1 MSAKIM
7 TSYNPTYS
15 QTFYYSSKKNHSTK
29 KKAFRCPTNKKYS
42 EEINS
47 SRCYQETDKENID
60 SNIIKPLNNYEIEI
74 VYEDDYHG
82 LMYYPNYQDIDN
94 NKVYYSIEKDKKDE
108 FNNFK
113 TKWKTEICR
122 YWEMYGQCKY
132 GNNCAF
138 AHGDS
143 ELKKRKLSFNYKTK
157 PCKLFFELGYC
168 SYGIRCQFSHK
179 KEDFIREKNKING
192 IKCDE
197 NKISYWKIIKE
208 FLSDENNNISHE
220 LVKRPRLKTFE
231 NITSCTLKESENSK
245 LHLYEDIINI
255 KNDINNIKNGKKLGV
270 KYSED
275 SYYTNFSSDNNEN
288 NNDNIDKDYI

>member
-1 MSAKIM
+1 MLAKNSEFQKNKENR
-7 TSYNPTYS
+7 TSNIKSKKRHHKKNYFNS
-15 QTFYYSSKKNHSTK
+15 SSKK
-29 KKAFRCPTNKKYS
+29 YQI
-42 EEINS
+42 EEKEIS
-47 SRCYQETDKENID
+47 SPQKILYNPKQKE
-60 SNIIKPLNNYEIEI
+60 SLEH
-74 VYEDDYHG
+74 EDEYKG
-82 LMYYPNYQDIDN
+82 LMYQYPIINSQNYDN
-94 NKVYYSIEKDKKDE
+94 TFHYNEKEKSE
-108 FNNFK
+108 EYNNFK

-122 YWEMYGQCKY
+122 NWEMYGECKY

-143 ELKKRKLSFNYKTK
+143 ELKTRKLSFNYKTK
-157 PCKLFFELGYC
+157 ACKQFFELGYC

-288 NNDNIDKDYI
+288 NNDNIDKDSI

>member
-1 MSAKIM
+1 MLAKNSEFQKNKENR
-7 TSYNPTYS
+7 TSNIKSKKRHHKKNYFNS
-15 QTFYYSSKKNHSTK
+15 SSKK
-29 KKAFRCPTNKKYS
+29 YQI
-42 EEINS
+42 EEKEIS
-47 SRCYQETDKENID
+47 SPQKVLYNPKHKE
-60 SNIIKPLNNYEIEI
+60 SPEH
-74 VYEDDYHG
+74 EDEYKG
-82 LMYYPNYQDIDN
+82 LMYQYPIINSQNYDN
-94 NKVYYSIEKDKKDE
+94 TFHFNEKEKSE
-108 FNNFK
+108 EYNNFK

-122 YWEMYGQCKY
+122 NWEMYGECKY
-132 GNNCAF
+132 GNYCAF

-143 ELKKRKLSFNYKTK
+143 ELKTRKLSFNYKTK
-157 PCKLFFELGYC
+157 ACKQFFELGYC

-288 NNDNIDKDYI
+288 NNDNIDKDSI

>member
-1 MSAKIM
+1 MLAKNSEFQKNKENR
-7 TSYNPTYS
+7 TSNIKSKKRHHKKNYFNS
-15 QTFYYSSKKNHSTK
+15 SSKK
-29 KKAFRCPTNKKYS
+29 YQI
-42 EEINS
+42 EEKEIS
-47 SRCYQETDKENID
+47 SPQKVLYNPKHKE
-60 SNIIKPLNNYEIEI
+60 SPEH
-74 VYEDDYHG
+74 EDEYKG
-82 LMYYPNYQDIDN
+82 LMYQYPIINSQNYDN
-94 NKVYYSIEKDKKDE
+94 KFYYNEKEKSE
-108 FNNFK
+108 EYNNFK

-122 YWEMYGQCKY
+122 NWEMYGECKY
-132 GNNCAF
+132 GNYCAF

-143 ELKKRKLSFNYKTK
+143 ELKTRKLSFNYKTK
-157 PCKLFFELGYC
+157 ACKQFFELGYC

-288 NNDNIDKDYI
+288 NNDNIDKDSI

>member
-1 MSAKIM
+1 MLAKNSEFQKNKENR
-7 TSYNPTYS
+7 TSNIKSKKRHHKKNYFNSTSKKYQIEEKEISSPQKVLYNP
-15 QTFYYSSKKNHSTK
+15 KH
-29 KKAFRCPTNKKYS
+29 
-42 EEINS
+42 
-47 SRCYQETDKENID
+47 KE
-60 SNIIKPLNNYEIEI
+60 SPEH
-74 VYEDDYHG
+74 EDEYKG
-82 LMYYPNYQDIDN
+82 LMYQYPIINSQNYDN
-94 NKVYYSIEKDKKDE
+94 TFHYNEKEKSE
-108 FNNFK
+108 EYNNFK

-122 YWEMYGQCKY
+122 NWEMYGECKY

-143 ELKKRKLSFNYKTK
+143 ELKTRKLSFNYKTK
-157 PCKLFFELGYC
+157 ACKQFFELGYC

-288 NNDNIDKDYI
+288 NNDNIDKDSI

>member
-1 MSAKIM
+1 MLAKNSEFQKNKENR
-7 TSYNPTYS
+7 TSNIKSKKRHHKKNYFNS
-15 QTFYYSSKKNHSTK
+15 SSKK
-29 KKAFRCPTNKKYS
+29 YQI
-42 EEINS
+42 EEKEIS
-47 SRCYQETDKENID
+47 SPQKVLYNPKHKE
-60 SNIIKPLNNYEIEI
+60 SPEH
-74 VYEDDYHG
+74 EDEYKG
-82 LMYYPNYQDIDN
+82 LMYQYPIINSQNYDYTFHYN
-94 NKVYYSIEKDKKDE
+94 EKEKSE
-108 FNNFK
+108 EYNNFK

-122 YWEMYGQCKY
+122 NWEMYGECKY

-143 ELKKRKLSFNYKTK
+143 ELKTRKLSFNYKTK
-157 PCKLFFELGYC
+157 ACKQFFELGYC

-288 NNDNIDKDYI
+288 NNDNIDKDSI

>member
-1 MSAKIM
+1 MLAKNSEFQKNKENR
-7 TSYNPTYS
+7 TSNIKSKKCHHKKNYFNS
-15 QTFYYSSKKNHSTK
+15 SSKK
-29 KKAFRCPTNKKYS
+29 YQI
-42 EEINS
+42 EEKEIS
-47 SRCYQETDKENID
+47 SPQKVLYNPKHKE
-60 SNIIKPLNNYEIEI
+60 SPEH
-74 VYEDDYHG
+74 EDEYKG
-82 LMYYPNYQDIDN
+82 LMYQYPIINSQNYDN
-94 NKVYYSIEKDKKDE
+94 TFHYNEKEKSE
-108 FNNFK
+108 EYNNFK

-122 YWEMYGQCKY
+122 NWEMYGECKY

-143 ELKKRKLSFNYKTK
+143 ELKTRKLSFNYKTK
-157 PCKLFFELGYC
+157 ACKQFFELGYC

-288 NNDNIDKDYI
+288 NNDNIDKDSI

>member
-1 MSAKIM
+1 MSAKNSEFQKNKENR
-7 TSYNPTYS
+7 TSNIKSKKRHHKKNYFNS
-15 QTFYYSSKKNHSTK
+15 SSKK
-29 KKAFRCPTNKKYS
+29 YQI
-42 EEINS
+42 EEKEIS
-47 SRCYQETDKENID
+47 SPQKVLYNPKHKE
-60 SNIIKPLNNYEIEI
+60 SPEH
-74 VYEDDYHG
+74 EDEYKG
-82 LMYYPNYQDIDN
+82 LMYQYPIINSQNYDN
-94 NKVYYSIEKDKKDE
+94 TFHYNEKEKSE
-108 FNNFK
+108 EYNNFK

-122 YWEMYGQCKY
+122 NWEMYGECKY

-143 ELKKRKLSFNYKTK
+143 ELKTRKLSFNYKTK
-157 PCKLFFELGYC
+157 ACKQFFELGYC

-288 NNDNIDKDYI
+288 NNDNIDKDSI

>member
-1 MSAKIM
+1 MLAKNSEFQKNKENR
-7 TSYNPTYS
+7 TSNIKSKKRHHKKNYFNS
-15 QTFYYSSKKNHSTK
+15 SSKK
-29 KKAFRCPTNKKYS
+29 YQI
-42 EEINS
+42 EEKEIS
-47 SRCYQETDKENID
+47 SPQKVLYNPKHKE
-60 SNIIKPLNNYEIEI
+60 SPEH
-74 VYEDDYHG
+74 EDEYKG
-82 LMYYPNYQDIDN
+82 LMYQYPIINSQNYDN
-94 NKVYYSIEKDKKDE
+94 TFHNNEKEKSE
-108 FNNFK
+108 EYNNFK

-122 YWEMYGQCKY
+122 NWEMYGECKY

-143 ELKKRKLSFNYKTK
+143 ELKTRKLSFNYKTK
-157 PCKLFFELGYC
+157 ACKQFFELGYC

-288 NNDNIDKDYI
+288 NNDNIDKDSI

>member
-1 MSAKIM
+1 MLAKNSEFQKNKENR
-7 TSYNPTYS
+7 TSNIKSKKRHHKKNYFNS
-15 QTFYYSSKKNHSTK
+15 SSKK
-29 KKAFRCPTNKKYS
+29 YQI
-42 EEINS
+42 EEKEIS
-47 SRCYQETDKENID
+47 SPQKVLYNPKHKE
-60 SNIIKPLNNYEIEI
+60 SPEH
-74 VYEDDYHG
+74 EDEYKG
-82 LMYYPNYQDIDN
+82 LMYQYPIINSQNYDN
-94 NKVYYSIEKDKKDE
+94 TFHYNEKEKSE
-108 FNNFK
+108 EYNNFK

-122 YWEMYGQCKY
+122 NWEMYGECKY
-132 GNNCAF
+132 GNYCAF

-143 ELKKRKLSFNYKTK
+143 ELKTRKLSFNYKTK
-157 PCKLFFELGYC
+157 ACKQFFELGYC

-255 KNDINNIKNGKKLGV
+255 KNDINNIKNGKKIGV

-288 NNDNIDKDYI
+288 NNDNIDKDSI

>member
-1 MSAKIM
+1 MLAKNSEFQKNKENR
-7 TSYNPTYS
+7 TSNIKSKKRHHKKNYFNS
-15 QTFYYSSKKNHSTK
+15 SSKK
-29 KKAFRCPTNKKYS
+29 YQI
-42 EEINS
+42 EEKEIS
-47 SRCYQETDKENID
+47 SPQKILYNPKQKE
-60 SNIIKPLNNYEIEI
+60 SLEH
-74 VYEDDYHG
+74 EDEYKG
-82 LMYYPNYQDIDN
+82 LMYQYPIINSQNYDN
-94 NKVYYSIEKDKKDE
+94 TFHYNEKEKSE
-108 FNNFK
+108 EYNNFK

-122 YWEMYGQCKY
+122 NWEMYGECKY
-132 GNNCAF
+132 GNYCAF

-143 ELKKRKLSFNYKTK
+143 ELKTRKLSFNYKTK
-157 PCKLFFELGYC
+157 ACKQFFELGYC

-255 KNDINNIKNGKKLGV
+255 KNDINNIKIGKKLGV

-288 NNDNIDKDYI
+288 NNDNIDKDSI

>member
-1 MSAKIM
+1 MLAKNSEFQKNKEKR
-7 TSYNPTYS
+7 TSNIKSKKRHHKKNYFNS
-15 QTFYYSSKKNHSTK
+15 SSKK
-29 KKAFRCPTNKKYS
+29 YQI
-42 EEINS
+42 EEKEIS
-47 SRCYQETDKENID
+47 SPQKVLYNPKHKE
-60 SNIIKPLNNYEIEI
+60 SPEH
-74 VYEDDYHG
+74 EDEYKG
-82 LMYYPNYQDIDN
+82 LMYQYPIINSQNYDN
-94 NKVYYSIEKDKKDE
+94 TFHYNEKEKSE
-108 FNNFK
+108 EYNNFK

-122 YWEMYGQCKY
+122 NWEMYGECKY
-132 GNNCAF
+132 GNYCAF

-143 ELKKRKLSFNYKTK
+143 ELKTRKLSFNYKTK
-157 PCKLFFELGYC
+157 ACKQFFELGYC

-288 NNDNIDKDYI
+288 NNDNIDKDSI